1 MKEQGNLLLAI
12 VLSLLILLG
21 FQYFFESP
29 KIKKETERKKNLE
42 QTENLIKN
50 NFNNLENDITGYLEL
65 NDALGKDQRIKIDSE
80 KLQGS
85 ISLNGL
91 KIDDL
96 TLKNYKESLDDNKLI
111 TLFKPSSTKG
121 GYFSNFG
128 WIKAS
133 SDENFDLPNDQTT
146 WTTNSKKIT
155 NNNPAIFSWTNKQG
169 VQFEQEISIDE
180 NYMFAIKQKVTNN
193 TDKNI
198 SISPVAKISRTDTP
212 KTQGFFIL
220 HEGPI
225 GIIDG
230 VLEELDY
237 KDLKKNIG
245 PIEYKSKGG
254 WMGITDKYWLTT
266 LIPDQNSNVV
276 ARYQFYTKNNKEKY
290 QVDYKGGIVEIP
302 SNKSITITNLLY
314 AGAKEVKLLDK
325 YEKQYSI
332 PRLDFAI
339 DFGWYYF
346 LTKPFLYALIFFNN
360 IFGNFG
366 ISIILLTLLIK
377 LIFFLLQTNHMWQ
390 CRK

>member
-169 VQFEQEISIDE
+169 VQFEQEISID
-180 NYMFAIKQKVTNN
+180 
-193 TDKNI
+193 
-198 SISPVAKISRTDTP
+198 
-212 KTQGFFIL
+212 
-220 HEGPI
+220 
-225 GIIDG
+225 
-230 VLEELDY
+230 
-237 KDLKKNIG
+237 
-245 PIEYKSKGG
+245 
-254 WMGITDKYWLTT
+254 
-266 LIPDQNSNVV
+266 
-276 ARYQFYTKNNKEKY
+276 
-290 QVDYKGGIVEIP
+290 
-302 SNKSITITNLLY
+302 
-314 AGAKEVKLLDK
+314 
-325 YEKQYSI
+325 
-332 PRLDFAI
+332 
-339 DFGWYYF
+339 
-346 LTKPFLYALIFFNN
+346 
-360 IFGNFG
+360 
-366 ISIILLTLLIK
+366 
-377 LIFFLLQTNHMWQ
+377 
-390 CRK
+390 